1 MPRIFGFEFTWN
13 RKSSKPGSTS
23 PYPTGNVLSPVP
35 PQDLDGAINIQYG
48 SGGGYF
54 GYYLDL
60 DGTIVDDFQLI
71 NRYREMQIVA
81 EVDEAVDQ
89 IVNEIVIQDAGRLPV
104 TLNLDYVD
112 ETSLDEQSKIRV
124 QAEFD
129 NLLKM
134 MKFHK
139 NAYAII
145 RQWYIDGRLYYH
157 CLVDE
162 TNPQEGIQ
170 ELRVVD
176 PRTIRKVREVT
187 RKRQMETQMD
197 LVEVQREYYVYNP
210 MGFVAPSGVSGTT
223 GSTSSMLQYNGIK
236 ITLDAVA
243 FCPSG
248 LFDANKRTVL
258 SWLHKAIKPL
268 NLLRMMEDSC
278 VIYRV
283 ARAPERRV
291 FYIDVGNL
299 PKQKA
304 EQYLYDIMQ
313 KYRNKLVYD
322 VATGDIR
329 DDRKFMSIMED
340 FWLPRREGGKG
351 TEITT
356 LPAGQNLSEMEDVDY
371 FRRKLYRSLGLPP
384 SRIDQGT
391 GFNLGRASEISRDE
405 LRFGKFIHRLQI
417 QFNTMFDQLLE
428 KQMRLKGIMTEQEWY
443 KVKDSIRYDWQ
454 QDSYFEE
461 LKAQEMWTSRLNM
474 INQLDPYLN
483 KYFSTR
489 WVVRNIL
496 KFNEEEWASIR
507 EEFEDAA
514 GLVAGGG
521 DEEGGSPFPT
531 DKFGKSGKENLQNP
545 TFAGDEDEDADALL
559 NSTNDENDE
568 TEMNPDLTPNPDEDE
583 EDELD
588 KKLRKLSP
596 EEEKAKEENPELDDQ
611 GFKKVKKPVRP
622 IVEPEEQEP
631 VTEFDKEKKAPPFGK
646 KKQSFPK

>member
-23 PYPTGNVLSPVP
+23 PYPTGTVLSPVP
-35 PQDLDGAINIQYG
+35 PQDMDGAINIQYG

-81 EVDEAVDQ
+81 EVDEAIDQ
-89 IVNEIVIQDAGRLPV
+89 IVNEIVIQDAGRMPV

-112 ETSLDEQSKIRV
+112 ETTLNEQSKIRI

-139 NAYAII
+139 NAYAVI

-157 CLVDE
+157 LLVDE
-162 TNPQEGIQ
+162 TDPQSGIQ
-170 ELRVVD
+170 ELRVID

-187 RKRQMETQMD
+187 RKRHMDTQMD
-197 LVEVQREYYVYNP
+197 LVEVQREYFVYNP
-210 MGFVAPSGVSGTT
+210 MGFVAPSGVSGTA
-223 GSTSSMLQYNGIK
+223 GSTASMLQYNGIK
-236 ITLDAVA
+236 ITMDAVA

-299 PKQKA
+299 PKAKA

-322 VATGDIR
+322 VATGEIR

-351 TEITT
+351 TEIST

-405 LRFGKFIHRLQI
+405 LRFGKFIHRLQV
-417 QFNTMFDQLLE
+417 QFNTLFDQLLE
-428 KQMRLKGIMTEQEWY
+428 KQLRLKGVVTEQEWY
-443 KVKDSIRYDWQ
+443 TIKDSIRYDWQ

-474 INQLDPYLN
+474 INQLDPYVN
-483 KYFSTR
+483 KYFSTK

-496 KFNEEEWASIR
+496 KFTEEEWASIN
-507 EEFEDAA
+507 EEFDGA
-514 GLVAGGG
+514 GDIGGL
-521 DEEGGSPFPT
+521 DDEGGSPFPT
-531 DKFGKSGKENLQNP
+531 DKFGKSEDELKQNP
-545 TFAGDEDEDADALL
+545 TFATDDEADTLL
-559 NSTNDENDE
+559 KSTNDEGDDTDINPEFGVKLNKDE
-568 TEMNPDLTPNPDEDE
+568 EE

-588 KKLRKLSP
+588 QKLRKLSP
-596 EEEKAKEENPELDDQ
+596 EDEKLKEKNPDKSDL
-611 GFKKVKKPVRP
+611 GFKKKKERT
-622 IVEPEEQEP
+622 EPLLDADKAEP
-631 VTEFDKEKKAPPFGK
+631 VTDFDDKKKASPFGK
-646 KKQSFPK
+646 KKQGFPK